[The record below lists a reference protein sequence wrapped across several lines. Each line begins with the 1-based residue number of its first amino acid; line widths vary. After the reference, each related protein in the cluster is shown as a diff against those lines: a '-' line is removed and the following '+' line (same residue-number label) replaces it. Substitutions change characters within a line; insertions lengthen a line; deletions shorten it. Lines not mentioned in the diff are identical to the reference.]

1 MNNHLQE
8 KRKQVRKPTEVRKR
22 EIIDVAINIIA
33 FEGARAFTAKNIAT
47 AVGMTSGGIFRHFES
62 MEAIVVDAIERVEE
76 ILASDF
82 PSGVEDPIK
91 RLRDFFLQRTRT
103 ILAHPGISR
112 LLLSDHLEQA
122 AGIETAKRLS
132 KIKIRSRKFIHGCIR
147 EAEQQGS
154 LDSVADVEA
163 ATSIVIGA
171 ILSLSHVST
180 QVASTSKSH
189 KPSEDVWALIERMLE
204 KGRSS

>member
-1 MNNHLQE
+1 MNNLHQE
-8 KRKQVRKPTEVRKR
+8 KRKRERKPTEVRKR

-76 ILASDF
+76 VLASDF
-82 PSGVEDPIK
+82 PSGVQDPIK
-91 RLRDFFLQRTRT
+91 RLRDFFLQRTGT

-122 AGIETAKRLS
+122 TGIETAKRLS
-132 KIKIRSRKFIHGCIR
+132 KIKIRSRKFIHECIQ
-147 EAEQQGS
+147 EAKQMG
-154 LDSVADVEA
+154 LLGAGVNTEA
-163 ATSIVIGA
+163 ATAIVVGA
-171 ILSLSHVST
+171 ILSISHNNTRVVSKAKSPELSEEVWILIE
-180 QVASTSKSH
+180 QILRTSK
-189 KPSEDVWALIERMLE
+189 PT
-204 KGRSS
+204 

>member
-8 KRKQVRKPTEVRKR
+8 QRKRKPTEVRKR

-33 FEGARAFTAKNIAT
+33 FEGARSFTAKNIAT

-62 MEAIVVDAIERVEE
+62 MEAIVVEAIARVEE

-82 PSGVEDPIK
+82 PSGVEAPIK
-91 RLRDFFLQRTRT
+91 RLRDFFLQRTGT

-132 KIKIRSRKFIHGCIR
+132 KIKIRSRKFIHECIL

-154 LDSVADVEA
+154 LASGVDVEA
-163 ATSIVIGA
+163 ASSIVIGA
-171 ILSLSHVST
+171 ILSLSHNST
-180 QVASTSKSH
+180 QVASRSKRH
-189 KPSEDVWALIERMLE
+189 KPSEDIWALIERMLE
-204 KGRSS
+204 NVRSS